1 MQKLTTVL
9 ARLTDVLARH
19 AEDAALSV
27 GLVMLGVGCGAAFG
41 WPFGLIVVGAL
52 LVVIGFWLAWRR

>member
-1 MQKLTTVL
+1 MQKLTT
-9 ARLTDVLARH
+9 VLARH

-41 WPFGLIVVGAL
+41 WQFGLIVVGAL
-52 LVVIGFWLAWRR
+52 LVVLGFWLAWRR

>member
-1 MQKLTTVL
+1 MQKLTT
-9 ARLTDVLARH
+9 VLARH

>member
-1 MQKLTTVL
+1 MKGKPMQKLITAL
-9 ARLTDVLARH
+9 AEH

-27 GLVMLGVGCGAAFG
+27 GLVMLGVGSGAAFG

-52 LVVIGFWLAWRR
+52 LVALGFWLAWRR